1 MPYPQIHFNT
11 HNHFPLIYIPQPSF
25 FVPFSSSLPISAL
38 RFFSSPGSRATVPHN
53 PIVLITFAPRMKT
66 LITTSMILLL
76 CACNSGENKSTKD
89 LSTAPM
95 AKKIPY
101 NLTEHG
107 DTRVDNYYW
116 MRLSDEQKNAPEN
129 TRDQQT
135 KDVLDYLNAENDYTK
150 KLMAH
155 TEDFQKK
162 LFEEMKGRIKED
174 DQSVPVKD
182 NGYWYYTRFESGKD
196 YAFNCRKKDSMET
209 GTEEILINGP
219 EMAAGHDYWALGGLD
234 VSDNNELLCYS
245 EDVIS
250 RRIYT
255 ASFKEIATG
264 KILDDKLEGLAG
276 SPVWAGDNK
285 TVFYVK
291 KDPTT
296 LREFQIW
303 RHTLG
308 TPQDD
313 DVLVYEEKDEEFHC
327 FVSRTKS
334 KKYLVIGTAQTLS
347 TEYRVLESNNPSG
360 EFRVIQPRERDHEYG
375 IDHYNDKFYIST
387 NWQAKN
393 FRLMECPENATTKE
407 NWKEVIA
414 HRDDVLLEGIEIFRD
429 FLVVDERKNGLTQLR
444 IIKWS
449 DRSEHYME
457 FQDPAYAA
465 GVGANPDFNTDILRF
480 GYSSMTTPASTY
492 DYNMVT
498 REKKL
503 MKQQEVVGGHNP
515 EDYKSERLYAT
526 AKDGTKVPVSLVYK
540 KGTPL
545 DGSAPMLLYAYGS
558 YGATMDAGFSSTRL
572 SLLDRGF
579 IYAIAHIRG
588 GQEMGRSW
596 YEDGKLLKKKNTFTD
611 FIDCADFLIAQ
622 KYTSSK
628 KLFAMGGS
636 AGGLLMGAVT
646 NMRPDLWRG
655 VVSAVPFVDVVTT
668 MLDETIPLT
677 TFEFDEWGN
686 PKNKEYYD
694 YMKSYSPYD
703 NIEAK
708 NYPNILVTT
717 GYWDSQVQYWEPAK
731 YVAKLRE
738 MKTDNNLLLFWC
750 NMDAGHGGKSGRF
763 EALKEVALEYAFMF
777 DLAGIKK

>member
-1 MPYPQIHFNT
+1 
-11 HNHFPLIYIPQPSF
+11 
-25 FVPFSSSLPISAL
+25 
-38 RFFSSPGSRATVPHN
+38 
-53 PIVLITFAPRMKT
+53 MKT
-66 LITTSMILLL
+66 LFTTTMILLL
-76 CACNSGENKSTKD
+76 CACNSGENNSTQD
-89 LSTAPM
+89 LPPAPM

-129 TRDQQT
+129 ARDQQT
-135 KDVLDYLNAENDYTK
+135 KDVLDYLNAENAYTK
-150 KLMAH
+150 TVMAH
-155 TEDFQKK
+155 TEEFQKN

-209 GTEEILINGP
+209 GTEEILINGS

-234 VSDNNELLCYS
+234 VSDDNKLLCYS
-245 EDVIS
+245 EDVVS

-255 ASFKEIATG
+255 ASFKEISTG

-303 RHTLG
+303 RHELG
-308 TPQDD
+308 TPQEK
-313 DVLVYEEKDEEFHC
+313 DVLVFEEKDEEFHC

-334 KKYLVIGTAQTLS
+334 KKYLVIGSTQTLS
-347 TEYRVLESNNPSG
+347 TEYRVLESSNPGG
-360 EFRVIQPRERDHEYG
+360 EFRMIQPRERDHEYG
-375 IDHYNDKFYIST
+375 IDHYGDKFYITT

-407 NWKEVIA
+407 NWTEVIA

-429 FLVVDERKNGLTQLR
+429 FLVIDERKNGLAQIR
-444 IIKWS
+444 MIKWA
-449 DRSEHYME
+449 DRSEHYMS

-465 GVGANPDFNTDILRF
+465 GTGANPEFNTDILRF

-492 DYNMVT
+492 DYNMNT
-498 REKKL
+498 REKTL

-515 EDYKSERLYAT
+515 ENYQSERVYAT

-540 KGTPL
+540 KGTKL
-545 DGSAPMLLYAYGS
+545 DGSAPTLLYAYGS

-622 KYTSSK
+622 KYTSNE

-636 AGGLLMGAVT
+636 AGGLLMGAIT
-646 NMRPDLWRG
+646 NMRPDLWKG
-655 VVSAVPFVDVVTT
+655 IVSAVPFVDVVTT

-708 NYPNILVTT
+708 SYPNILVTS

-738 MKTDNNLLLFWC
+738 YKTDNNKLLFWC

-763 EALKEVALEYAFMF
+763 EALKEVALEYAFVF
-777 DLAGIKK
+777 DLVGISK